1 MDPKVHL
8 VITDAQGGVVRRVA
22 ATNAKGFQR
31 VTWDLKADARTPVTP
46 ANVDGSPAGSLVA
59 PGLYGAQLFKQVD
72 GAMTAISA
80 RVDVRVEPLMKG
92 ALPGSAPEVVAQ
104 YAREQEELYA
114 RAERMEQR
122 FNAAQERSRLLLAAY
137 TRAPRTDE
145 ALQRELLALRETL
158 QAIDIELNGS
168 KARGQVGEK
177 RATPGLSDFMGN
189 AAQGASSL
197 TYGPTATHR
206 ASRAYAETELT
217 DLEVRVNEAYAKA
230 EAYET
235 RLQALGAP
243 TLKER

>member
-1 MDPKVHL
+1 
-8 VITDAQGGVVRRVA
+8 VV
-22 ATNAKGFQR
+22 
-31 VTWDLKADARTPVTP
+31 WDLKGDARTPVTP
-46 ANVDGSPAGSLVA
+46 GNADGSPAGSLVE
-59 PGLYGAQLFKQVD
+59 PGIYGAQLFKQTD
-72 GAMTAISA
+72 GAHTAISA
-80 RVDVRVEPLMKG
+80 RVDVRVVPLMKG
-92 ALPGSAPEVVAQ
+92 TLPGSAPEAVAQ
-104 YAREQEELYA
+104 YARQQEELYA

-137 TRAPRTDE
+137 TRAPRVEE
-145 ALQRELLALRETL
+145 ALQSELLALRETL

-177 RATPGLSDFMGN
+177 RAAPGLRDFLGN

-206 ASRAYAETELT
+206 ASRAYAETLLT
-217 DLEVRVNEAYAKA
+217 DLELRVNEAYTKA
-230 EAYET
+230 GDLEL